1 MDLLDPRD
9 YYTGDPARSTRHRVN
24 VNLLGN
30 RAFSPMVRRTKAL
43 KDAEAKQLQQRCQ
56 QAIAAIPPELY
67 ARALQF
73 LYTKETKSS
82 YAIERETPDHRTRAC
97 TVKPGCSATG

>member
-73 LYTKETKSS
+73 LYTKERYFQKLWM
-82 YAIERETPDHRTRAC
+82 AGVARASW
-97 TVKPGCSATG
+97 GQSI